1 VIVLIIVTTLV
12 ALGGALLLYLGLERS
27 GPAGVPLALI
37 RALAWAGVVALLLDP
52 GCRGKPPAPTVLL
65 DASLSMGDA
74 SSDARWRAAVDTALR
89 LAAGG
94 PVVLFGVTP
103 ASWRE
108 GARPAAPSSRLLPA
122 LREALSRGGPIVVV
136 TDGEVDDVAALP
148 ADAMRAAR
156 VMVLPRPAAADAGI
170 AGMDLPGILVA
181 GDTAVAQVAVASA
194 GGTSADSATVE
205 LREEGRTAGRTRVP
219 LGGGATR
226 ASVRFV
232 PAPASADRSIR
243 RFEAR
248 LTGWRRDADP
258 RNDTFRTAAAVTR
271 EAAVVLLSESPDYD
285 FRVLAHTLGSAHAT
299 PVRSFV
305 RVTDGP
311 WRDAATLA
319 PVGDAA
325 VRGAAGQA
333 TLLVVHGPEAAVARL
348 AGLGRRSVWRWVTGP
363 GGGAQSGDWYVA
375 AEQTASPVSGPLA
388 GVPAESLP
396 PLAAMR
402 AAPGDSAAW
411 TAVLARLGRRGP
423 ARPLLVGDARDGRRS
438 VSVLGSGLW
447 RWTSKGGVAEEGY
460 RALVLG
466 IADWLLERRAEDDA
480 GVQVLRDSLSRGVRE
495 YLPRRPTL
503 SAQAGGGERGAAE
516 RTPLQ
521 QRPWVFGAI
530 LAALCVEWVVR
541 RRRGMR

>member
-1 VIVLIIVTTLV
+1 VIVLLIVTTLV
-12 ALGGALLLYLGLERS
+12 ALVGALVLYLVVERS
-27 GPAGVPLALI
+27 GPRGVPLALL
-37 RALAWAGVVALLLDP
+37 RALAWAGVAALLVDP

-65 DASLSMGDA
+65 DASLSMGDV
-74 SSDARWRAAVDTALR
+74 SGDTRWRAAVDTARR

-94 PVVLFGVTP
+94 PVVLFGATP
-103 ASWRE
+103 VSWRE
-108 GARPAAPSSRLLPA
+108 GARPAAAASRLLPA
-122 LREALSRGGPIVVV
+122 LREALARGGPIVVV
-136 TDGEVDDVAALP
+136 TDGAVDDAAALP

-156 VMVLPRPAAADAGI
+156 VVVLPRPAAPDAGI
-170 AGMDLPGILVA
+170 AAVDLPAVLVA

-194 GGTSADSATVE
+194 GAAPADSATVE
-205 LREEGRTAGRTRVP
+205 LREEGRSAGRTRAP

-226 ASVRFV
+226 VSVRFV
-232 PAPASADRSIR
+232 PFPATADRSLR
-243 RFEAR
+243 RFAVR
-248 LTGWRRDADP
+248 LTGWPRDADP
-258 RNDTFRTAAAVTR
+258 RDDVFVTAAAVTR
-271 EAAVVLLSESPDYD
+271 EATVVLLSETPDYD
-285 FRVLAHTLGSAHAT
+285 FRALAHTLRSAHAT

-311 WRDAATLA
+311 WLDAVTLA

-325 VRGAAGQA
+325 VRAAGQA
-333 TLLVVHGPEAAVARL
+333 TLLVAHGPEAAVAHL

-363 GGGAQSGDWYVA
+363 GAQPGDWYVA
-375 AEQTASPVSGPLA
+375 TEQTASPVSGPLA

-396 PLAAMR
+396 PLAALR

-411 TAVLARLGRRGP
+411 TAVLLRLGRRGP
-423 ARPLLVGDARDGRRS
+423 ARPLLVGETREGRRS
-438 VSVLGSGLW
+438 VSVLGAGLW

-466 IADWLLERRAEDDA
+466 VADWLLERRAEDDA
-480 GVQVLRDSLSRGVRE
+480 GVRALRDSLSRGVSE

-503 SAQAGGGERGAAE
+503 VAQDGGGASGVGE

-521 QRPWVFGAI
+521 RRPGVFLGI
-530 LAALCVEWVVR
+530 LAALSLEWVVR

>member
-1 VIVLIIVTTLV
+1 MIVLIIFLSLL
-12 ALGGALLLYLGLERS
+12 ALGGALVLYLGVERS
-27 GPAGVPLALI
+27 GPAGVPLALL
-37 RALAWAGVVALLLDP
+37 RALAWAGVAIMLVDP
-52 GCRGKPPAPTVLL
+52 GCRGKPPVPTVLL
-65 DASLSMGDA
+65 DASRSMGDA
-74 SSDARWRAAVDTALR
+74 ADDARWRAAVDTARR

-94 PVVLFGVTP
+94 SVVLFGATP
-103 ASWRE
+103 VSWRE
-108 GARPAAPSSRLLPA
+108 GARPAAASSRLLPA
-122 LREALSRGGPIVVV
+122 LREALARGGAIIVV
-136 TDGEVDDVAALP
+136 TDGEVDDAAALP
-148 ADAMRAAR
+148 ADALRAAR
-156 VMVLPRPAAADAGI
+156 VVVLPRRVAPDAGI
-170 AGMDLPGILVA
+170 AAVDLPGVLVA

-194 GGTSADSATVE
+194 GATPSDSVTVE
-205 LREEGRTAGRTRVP
+205 LREEGRTVGRTRVP

-232 PAPASADRSIR
+232 PAPATADRSIR
-243 RFEAR
+243 RYEVR
-248 LTGWRRDADP
+248 LAGWRSDADP
-258 RNDTFRTAAAVTR
+258 RDDVFETAAAVTR

-285 FRVLAHTLGSAHAT
+285 FRALAHALRSAHAT

-325 VRGAAGQA
+325 VRAAGQA
-333 TLLVVHGPEAAVARL
+333 ALLVVHGPEVAVARL
-348 AGLGRRSVWRWVTGP
+348 SVLARRSLWRWVTGP
-363 GGGAQSGDWYVA
+363 GGGAQAGDWYVA
-375 AEQTASPVSGPLA
+375 TEQTASPVSGPLA

-396 PLAAMR
+396 PLSALR

-423 ARPLLVGDARDGRRS
+423 ARPLFVGETRDGRRS
-438 VSVLGSGLW
+438 VAVLGSGLW
-447 RWTSKGGVAEEGY
+447 RWTAKGGVAAEGY

-480 GVQVLRDSLSRGVRE
+480 GVQALRDSLSSGVNE

-503 SAQAGGGERGAAE
+503 LAQAGGGAGGVGERL
-516 RTPLQ
+516 PLQ
-521 QRPWVFGAI
+521 RRPGVLGAI
-530 LAALCVEWVVR
+530 LAVLSLEWILR